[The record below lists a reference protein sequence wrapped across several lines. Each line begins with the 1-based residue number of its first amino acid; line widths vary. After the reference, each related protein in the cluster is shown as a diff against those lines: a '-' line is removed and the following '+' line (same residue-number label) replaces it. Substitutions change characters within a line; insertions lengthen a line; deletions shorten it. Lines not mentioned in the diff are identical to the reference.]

1 MNTKNLAFI
10 LLCEIS
16 KCFFKIIAL
25 AFGLCFDILRLFTV
39 QRISMVI
46 MKKFYKDSCFLTL
59 CVPYDTCGL
68 NCYFSSFRKS
78 FLFSLNEGLQIIFK
92 STMDKQ
98 KTKQNR
104 EHIQYTVTEQLSVQ
118 FLKNSYTGNQWKR
131 KDKLSTFPIDM
142 KSVKLYRQSYV
153 AVIWNKQKSKNL
165 HTGSVVRVKE
175 N

>member
-1 MNTKNLAFI
+1 MTRKSIDRKTWTITLTVLNTKNLAFI

-98 KTKQNR
+98 KKKTKPWTHTVHRHRTTQCTVSEKFLHR
-104 EHIQYTVTEQLSVQ
+104 E
-118 FLKNSYTGNQWKR
+118 
-131 KDKLSTFPIDM
+131 
-142 KSVKLYRQSYV
+142 SVK
-153 AVIWNKQKSKNL
+153 KK
-165 HTGSVVRVKE
+165 G
-175 N
+175 